1 MLASKP
7 TEILI
12 CTLNVISMAI
22 TQQQTIRRYL
32 QGLETGSAAQI
43 IKLFS
48 EDGRVHSPLY
58 GPQKARDFYKALF
71 QDTLRSE
78 IRLFHI
84 FQEVEKPD
92 VAGVHFQYDWLMR
105 DGSANSFECVDIF
118 HFTEDDKIREL
129 RIIYD
134 TQNTRLAFNQLR

>member
-1 MLASKP
+1 MASKP
-7 TEILI
+7 EETQI
-12 CTLNVISMAI
+12 CALNIINMAI
-22 TQQQTIRRYL
+22 TQQQTIRHYL
-32 QGLETGSAAQI
+32 QGLETGNAAQI

-48 EDGRVHSPLY
+48 EYGRVHSPLY
-58 GPQKARDFYKALF
+58 GTQQARNFYKALF

-84 FQEVEKPD
+84 FQEVEKPG

-118 HFTEDDKIREL
+118 HFTGDDKIREL